1 MYSKKNLCYHV
12 FLQKSHCSV
21 FNHPPSNDNEKVGIT
36 FYANCNLCDYKSTAN
51 AWKVSM
57 QDTPTPPPPP
67 PPKKKT
73 VELTYVGSINAWCKA
88 MLEPHLLITL

>member
-1 MYSKKNLCYHV
+1 MF

-57 QDTPTPPPPP
+57 QDTPTPPP
-67 PPKKKT
+67 KKKKNCG
-73 VELTYVGSINAWCKA
+73 VNICRFDQCLV
-88 MLEPHLLITL
+88 